1 MSYSYQVT
9 KYLRTLRVPQSQ
21 NERYALALGATALLS
36 SSLFFPAVYRDYKTF
51 ISYGPGGVP
60 SNLFGWLLVRLAF
73 QPFSRE
79 MLSTRVYDERV
90 TAGEGHSSNNEGFL
104 TLEPHQARDVEDR
117 PVVGPHVVP
126 QRQLSQVPD
135 EAVMHVKNRRSVP
148 LVRASK
154 QPPREVP
161 ALMAEAHADGL
172 FLADNIPASGIA
184 KQMKGEIAHL
194 HTGRRALCSYDPS
207 PCRFLTGK
215 KVIEAGWGQ
224 RHGFAGTS
232 ALKFLSFGTKPDI
245 PAEFLLVYAPRDET
259 EIETFMQIMAASV
272 KFMTGREDVR
282 LTI

>member
-135 EAVMHVKNRRSVP
+135 EAVMHRIVVAFRSFEHRNSHLVKFQRSW
-148 LVRASK
+148 
-154 QPPREVP
+154 Q
-161 ALMAEAHADGL
+161 EAHADGL

-194 HTGRRALCSYDPS
+194 HTGKEHSAHMTLHPADC
-207 PCRFLTGK
+207 K